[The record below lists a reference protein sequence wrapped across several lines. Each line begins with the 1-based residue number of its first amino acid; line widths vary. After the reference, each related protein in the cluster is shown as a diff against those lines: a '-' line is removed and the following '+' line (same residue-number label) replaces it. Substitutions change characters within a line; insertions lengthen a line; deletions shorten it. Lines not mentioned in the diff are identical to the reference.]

1 MHTTLIFD
9 LDGTLADSA
18 DCIVTSMHLVAKHFG
33 WAPVSD
39 KSIQDLIGKS
49 LSFMFP
55 SLYNTPDDKLQSAIE
70 RYRVEYVRLTETEEK
85 LFDGVIPLLEDLQ
98 SMGFKMA
105 IATGKNQAGAEHACN
120 RLGLAPYFD
129 SIHGIL
135 PGTPGKP
142 DPAVLIRAM
151 KALGS
156 AADECVMIGDTIYD
170 MQLAQAVDV
179 RAIGVAWGVHSR
191 DKLEGCGVKVMG
203 DVLELLSVLIQSLSY
218 S

>member
-1 MHTTLIFD
+1 MNMHTTLIFD

-18 DCIVTSMHLVAKHFG
+18 DCIVTSMHLVANHFG
-33 WAPVSD
+33 WDPVSD

-49 LSFMFP
+49 LSVMFP
-55 SLYNTPDDKLQSAIE
+55 ALYNTPDDKLQAAID
-70 RYRVEYVRLTETEEK
+70 RYRVEYVRLTKTEEK
-85 LFDGVIPLLEDLQ
+85 LFDGIIPLLQKLNA
-98 SMGFKMA
+98 MGFKMA

-120 RLGLAPYFD
+120 RLGLTPYFD

-151 KALGS
+151 KALDS
-156 AADECVMIGDTIYD
+156 AADECVMIGDTVYD

-179 RAIGVAWGVHSR
+179 RAVGVAWGVHSQE
-191 DKLEGCGVKVMG
+191 KLEDCGVSVATSVSK
-203 DVLELLSVLIQSLSY
+203 LAQLLHQS
-218 S
+218 

>member
-18 DCIVTSMHLVAKHFG
+18 DCIVTSMHLVANHFG
-33 WAPVSD
+33 WDPVSD

-49 LSFMFP
+49 LSVMFP
-55 SLYNTPDDKLQSAIE
+55 ALYNTPDDKLQAAID
-70 RYRVEYVRLTETEEK
+70 RYRVEYVRLTKTEEK
-85 LFDGVIPLLEDLQ
+85 LFDGIIPLLQKLNA
-98 SMGFKMA
+98 MGFKMA

-120 RLGLAPYFD
+120 RLGLTPYFD

-151 KALGS
+151 KALDS
-156 AADECVMIGDTIYD
+156 AADECVMIGDTVYD
-170 MQLAQAVDV
+170 MQLAQAVGV
-179 RAIGVAWGVHSR
+179 RAIGVAWGVHSQE
-191 DKLEGCGVKVMG
+191 KLEDCGVSVATSVSK
-203 DVLELLSVLIQSLSY
+203 LAQLLHQS
-218 S
+218 

>member
-18 DCIVTSMHLVAKHFG
+18 DCIVTSMHLVANHFG
-33 WAPVSD
+33 WDPVSD

-49 LSFMFP
+49 LSVMFP
-55 SLYNTPDDKLQSAIE
+55 ALYNTPDDKLQAAID
-70 RYRVEYVRLTETEEK
+70 RYRVEYVRLTKTEEK
-85 LFDGVIPLLEDLQ
+85 LFDGIIPLLQKLNA
-98 SMGFKMA
+98 MGFKMA

-120 RLGLAPYFD
+120 RLGLTSYFD

-151 KALGS
+151 KALDS
-156 AADECVMIGDTIYD
+156 TAEQCVMIGDTVYD
-170 MQLAQAVDV
+170 MQLAQAVGV
-179 RAIGVAWGVHSR
+179 QAVGVAWGVHSQE
-191 DKLEGCGVKVMG
+191 KLEDCGVSVATSVAK
-203 DVLELLSVLIQSLSY
+203 LAQLLHQS
-218 S
+218 

>member
-120 RLGLAPYFD
+120 RLGLTPYFD

-191 DKLEGCGVKVMG
+191 DKIEGYGVPVATSVSK
-203 DVLELLSVLIQSLSY
+203 LAQLLHQS
-218 S
+218 

>member
-1 MHTTLIFD
+1 MHTTIIFD

-18 DCIVTSMHLVAKHFG
+18 DCIVTSMHLVANHFG
-33 WAPVSD
+33 WDPVSD
-39 KSIQDLIGKS
+39 QAIRDLIGKS
-49 LSFMFP
+49 LSVMFP

-85 LFDGVIPLLEDLQ
+85 LFDGVIPLLEQLNV
-98 SMGFKMA
+98 MGFKMA

-120 RLGLAPYFD
+120 RLGLTPYFD

-151 KALGS
+151 KALDS
-156 AADECVMIGDTIYD
+156 AAEECVMIGDTIYD

>member
-1 MHTTLIFD
+1 MNMHTTLIFD

-18 DCIVTSMHLVAKHFG
+18 DCIVTSMHLVANHFG
-33 WAPVSD
+33 WDPVSD

-49 LSFMFP
+49 LSVMFP
-55 SLYNTPDDKLQSAIE
+55 ALYNTPDDKLQSAIDQ
-70 RYRVEYVRLTETEEK
+70 YRVEYVRLTKTEEK
-85 LFDGVIPLLEDLQ
+85 LFDGIIPLLQKLNA
-98 SMGFKMA
+98 MGFKMA

-120 RLGLAPYFD
+120 RLGLTSYFD

-151 KALGS
+151 KALDS
-156 AADECVMIGDTIYD
+156 AADECVMIGDTVYD

-179 RAIGVAWGVHSR
+179 RAVGVAWGVHSQE
-191 DKLEGCGVKVMG
+191 KLEDCGVSVATSVSK
-203 DVLELLSVLIQSLSY
+203 LAQLLHQS
-218 S
+218 

>member
-18 DCIVTSMHLVAKHFG
+18 DCIVTSMHLVANHFG
-33 WAPVSD
+33 WDPVSD

-49 LSFMFP
+49 LSVMFP
-55 SLYNTPDDKLQSAIE
+55 TLYNTPDDKLQPAID
-70 RYRVEYVRLTETEEK
+70 RYRVEYVRLTKTEEK
-85 LFDGVIPLLEDLQ
+85 LFDGIIPLLKK
-98 SMGFKMA
+98 SNAMGFKMA
-105 IATGKNQAGAEHACN
+105 IATGKNQAGAEHACD
-120 RLGLAPYFD
+120 RLGLTPYFD

-151 KALGS
+151 KALDS
-156 AADECVMIGDTIYD
+156 AAEECVMIGDTIYD

-179 RAIGVAWGVHSR
+179 RAIGVAWGVHSQE
-191 DKLEGCGVKVMG
+191 KLEDCGVSVATSVSK
-203 DVLELLSVLIQSLSY
+203 LAQLLHQS
-218 S
+218 